1 MRFPLSRAAACFV
14 AGVTLA
20 SAGAAQDAMAP
31 RHRVWLEEEAVYIIS
46 ETERQA
52 FLNLGGEDLRDA
64 FIEAFWQ
71 RRDPNPTSPGNEYR
85 EEHYERI
92 AYANEFYG
100 RDTGR
105 AGWRT
110 DRGRFH
116 IVLGPPRTKEDFSY
130 SNFLY
135 PAELWFYN
143 DPALRQRGVPPF
155 FYLLFFRRFG
165 AGEMQLY
172 SPVEDGPQA
181 LLIAPEPF
189 RQGDF
194 RQAIEEA
201 FDQLHEISPE
211 LASAALSFR
220 TDEGTNFADVRA
232 FGTVSLMDEIYRS
245 PTYGIDTGYA
255 ERFDFGSVESD
266 YLFNYVQSAGFHHVL
281 PGPGGYYLHWA
292 IELPQDSVFVVRDA
306 EIGRYGA
313 VFVGSIEI
321 SDADD
326 PEIVLYEDRTE
337 SFFAVSEEEAGAL
350 GRPFRFRGVVPVIP
364 GSHHLRVI
372 VRNRA
377 CPSRDEAE
385 CRRAYTLL
393 EGPIEVPELQFD
405 APELTVPVLAYGS
418 DLRGGDP
425 LYRGYRFGRRSLGP
439 NPSGIF
445 AAGTTLYL
453 LSEPLNAPEDA
464 RVAWSVFPDPE
475 ALPQE
480 EPPAPLEGSVA
491 AHGDRDG
498 PLLLSQ
504 PLGELPGGRYVA
516 AVRLVDAAG
525 AELARR
531 EVRLQVSP
539 RAALARP
546 LVDGGLGEFRPELG
560 GAVELARAR
569 QWEAAGD
576 GAMARAFAEEAV
588 RVGPNFVPAREL
600 LARYRLEG
608 DDPAGAETL
617 LGPVFEAYPDRY
629 DAARRLG
636 EARVRTGDFEAAL
649 APLTRALELRAP
661 DADLLV
667 LLATAHLVLGD
678 EESAGRFLDEAY
690 ALDPENERVLAL
702 RRR

>member
-1 MRFPLSRAAACFV
+1 MRSGMRLAAA
-14 AGVTLA
+14 GTLA
-20 SAGAAQDAMAP
+20 ALVCGSAGAQDGMAP
-31 RHRVWLEEEAVYIIS
+31 RHRAWLEEEVVYIIA
-46 ETERQA
+46 ETERRA
-52 FLNLGGEDLRDA
+52 FLRLEGEDLRDA
-64 FIEAFWQ
+64 FIEAFWE
-71 RRDPNPTSPGNEYR
+71 RRDPNPTTAENEYR

-143 DPALRQRGVPPF
+143 DPALREHGVPPF
-155 FYLLFFRRFG
+155 FHLLFFRRFG
-165 AGEMQLY
+165 AGEMRLY

-189 RQGDF
+189 IQGDF
-194 RQAIEEA
+194 RQQIERA

-245 PTYGIDTGYA
+245 PTYGVDTGYA
-255 ERFDFGSVESD
+255 ERFDFGTVESD
-266 YLFNYVQSAGFHHVL
+266 YLFNYVASAGFHHVL

-292 IELPQDSVFVVRDA
+292 IEIPNASVIVVRDP

-313 VFVGSIEI
+313 VFIASIEI
-321 SDADD
+321 SALDD
-326 PEIVLYEDRTE
+326 PETVLYDDRAE
-337 SFFAVSEEEAGAL
+337 SFFAVSEEEAAAL
-350 GRPFRFRGVVPVIP
+350 GQPFLFRGVVPVIP
-364 GSHHLRVI
+364 GSHQLRIV

-377 CPSRDEAE
+377 CPSRDEEE

-393 EGPIEVPELQFD
+393 ETPIEVPELQFE
-405 APELTVPVLAYGS
+405 APALTEPVLAHGS
-418 DLRGGDP
+418 DLLGGDP
-425 LYRGYRFGRRSLGP
+425 LYRGYRFGRRSLRP
-439 NPSGIF
+439 NPAGVF
-445 AAGTTLYL
+445 AAGARLYL

-464 RVAWSVFPDPE
+464 RVAWTVAADPDGFPG
-475 ALPQE
+475 E
-480 EPPAPLEGSVA
+480 EPPDPVGGEVA

-498 PLLLSQ
+498 PFVLSQ
-504 PLGELPGGRYVA
+504 SLESLPGGRYLA
-516 AVRLVDAAG
+516 AVRLLDGAG
-525 AELARR
+525 SELARR
-531 EVRLQVSP
+531 EVSFRISP
-539 RAALARP
+539 RGTLARP
-546 LVDGGLGEFRPELG
+546 LVDGGLGEIRPELA
-560 GAVELARAR
+560 GAPELARAL
-569 QWEAAGD
+569 QWEAAGNP
-576 GAMARAFAEEAV
+576 AMARAFAEEAY
-588 RVGPNFVPAREL
+588 RAGPNFVPAREL
-600 LARYRLEG
+600 LARHLLEG
-608 DDPAGAETL
+608 DDPAGAAAL
-617 LGPVFEAYPDRY
+617 LGPVFEAHPDRY

-661 DADLLV
+661 DAELLV
-667 LLATAHLVLGD
+667 LLATTHLVLGD
-678 EESAGRFLDEAY
+678 EASAGRFLDQAY
-690 ALDPENERVLAL
+690 ALDPENERVRAL

>member
-1 MRFPLSRAAACFV
+1 MPPAAAALLALV
-14 AGVTLA
+14 AGA
-20 SAGAAQDAMAP
+20 AAAQDAMAP
-31 RHRVWLEEEAVYIIS
+31 RHRAWLEEEVVYIIA

-52 FLNLGGEDLRDA
+52 FLNLEGEDLRDA
-64 FIEAFWQ
+64 FVEAFWE
-71 RRDPNPTSPGNEYR
+71 RRDPNPTTAENEYR

-143 DPALRQRGVPPF
+143 DPALREHGVPPF

-189 RQGDF
+189 IQGDF
-194 RQAIEEA
+194 RQQIEWA

-220 TDEGTNFADVRA
+220 TDEGTNFGDVRG

-255 ERFDFGSVESD
+255 ERFDFGTVESD

-292 IELPQDSVFVVRDA
+292 IEMPNESVFVVRDPQ
-306 EIGRYGA
+306 IGRYGA
-313 VFVGSIEI
+313 VFIASIEI
-321 SDADD
+321 SALDD
-326 PEIVLYEDRTE
+326 PESVLYDDRAE
-337 SFFAVSEEEAGAL
+337 SFFAVSEEEAAAL
-350 GRPFRFRGVVPVIP
+350 GQPFLFRGVVPVIP
-364 GSHHLRVI
+364 GSHHLRIV

-393 EGPIEVPELQFD
+393 EGPIEVPELQFET
-405 APELTVPVLAYGS
+405 PELTDPVLAYGS
-418 DLRGGDP
+418 DL
-425 LYRGYRFGRRSLGP
+425 LGP
-439 NPSGIF
+439 TPPHSSG
-445 AAGTTLYL
+445 T
-453 LSEPLNAPEDA
+453 S
-464 RVAWSVFPDPE
+464 
-475 ALPQE
+475 
-480 EPPAPLEGSVA
+480 
-491 AHGDRDG
+491 
-498 PLLLSQ
+498 
-504 PLGELPGGRYVA
+504 
-516 AVRLVDAAG
+516 
-525 AELARR
+525 
-531 EVRLQVSP
+531 
-539 RAALARP
+539 
-546 LVDGGLGEFRPELG
+546 
-560 GAVELARAR
+560 
-569 QWEAAGD
+569 
-576 GAMARAFAEEAV
+576 
-588 RVGPNFVPAREL
+588 
-600 LARYRLEG
+600 
-608 DDPAGAETL
+608 
-617 LGPVFEAYPDRY
+617 
-629 DAARRLG
+629 
-636 EARVRTGDFEAAL
+636 
-649 APLTRALELRAP
+649 
-661 DADLLV
+661 
-667 LLATAHLVLGD
+667 
-678 EESAGRFLDEAY
+678 
-690 ALDPENERVLAL
+690 L